1 MHHLTTPQQLEPRET
16 AIWGGLPKARWPDL
30 VILVRVLL
38 AFGVVGL
45 FSLSFPF
52 AAAALALT
60 VVVVALDGLD
70 GYVARRLR
78 VASNRGAALDIA
90 GDRIVEHVFWIY
102 YAVAG
107 QISVWVPVLVATR
120 SFVVDTVR
128 SLALSHGK
136 TAFGE
141 KTLQRSSLTRFLVT
155 SRFMRSAYG
164 VAKVAA
170 FLLVGALIVLQK
182 APASALHL
190 GPAGARWLQIAACGA
205 VAVAV
210 SLCLIRG
217 APVVWDAGPA
227 LGADPD
233 EGGE

>member
-1 MHHLTTPQQLEPRET
+1 MTERDAGPGVTTR
-16 AIWGGLPKARWPDL
+16 AGMSKARWPDL
-30 VILVRVLL
+30 VILTRVLL
-38 AFGVVGL
+38 AFGVLGL
-45 FSLSFPF
+45 FSLPFPF

-70 GYVARRLR
+70 GYLARRLR
-78 VASNRGAALDIA
+78 VASDRGAVLDIA

-107 QISVWVPVLVATR
+107 QVSVWVPVVIATR

-141 KTLQRSSLTRFLVT
+141 RTMQRSPITRFLVG

-170 FLLVGALIVLQK
+170 FLLVGALIVLGK
-182 APASALHL
+182 PGSGALPFAPSGALVWL
-190 GPAGARWLQIAACGA
+190 RVAAGGA
-205 VAVAV
+205 VVLTV
-210 SLCLIRG
+210 TLCVLRG
-217 APVVWDAGPA
+217 LPVVWDAGGVLRDDA
-227 LGADPD
+227 G
-233 EGGE
+233 EGGP